1 MTLDET
7 IKRFEALA
15 ESYEVYVESINPKEL
30 AEWLT
35 ELKEAKR
42 LLKAAVDD
50 VETLCGSFVLCFECP
65 LCVREKCACKKWRY
79 KAEVLKLLK
88 ED

>member
-1 MTLDET
+1 MADE
-7 IKRFEALA
+7 FD
-15 ESYEVYVESINPKEL
+15 VYVMKSKLDKAEKEL
-30 AEWLT
+30 A
-35 ELKEAKR
+35 EAKR
-42 LLKAAVDD
+42 LLKAVVDD

-79 KAEVLKLLK
+79 KAEVLKLLN